1 MNVFQHLQA
10 ILNVGIGWG
19 NKFEQGLGKIGG
31 DVWVGER
38 GPQSFRMPARG
49 NVPCRC
55 HPQAFLLNPAP
66 NTAPGRFEFRYAVSN
81 EAGLNWV

>member
-10 ILNVGIGWG
+10 ILNAGIGWG

-38 GPQSFRMPARG
+38 GPQSFRMLARG

-55 HPQAFLLNPAP
+55 HPQAFLSIPRRMLPQA
-66 NTAPGRFEFRYAVSN
+66 GFEFRYAVSI